1 MSIDL
6 HVCSGVHTRN
16 TSKLKKKKKKG
27 IVALTFNLSTWEAEA
42 DVSF

>member
-16 TSKLKKKKKKG
+16 TSKLKKKKG